1 MKVRK
6 NSPVRQSILHPE
18 FMTSR
23 AIEELLVERSKTAAL
38 ALGVELL
45 EQEVQSL
52 CGDAFERKRGT
63 YLHRGGSEE
72 SSVAID
78 GAKYGIRRPRVRSE
92 DGEYPLETFGK
103 LRDTDL
109 FDEKI
114 ANRMMKGV
122 TTRNYDGVISAY
134 SEKLGVS
141 KSSVSRAFVRA
152 SQEQLDALNNA
163 DLKQHTFVAIVV
175 DGIEFAGRT
184 IVAAL
189 GITPTFEKVA
199 LGIREGD
206 TENAVVVKDLL
217 SSIVERGFTL
227 HCTKL
232 LAVIDGSK
240 ALKRGLLDVFGEKL
254 LIQRCWIHKLRNLKK
269 YAPELYH
276 RQIHWRMKKLMNL
289 VQIDEAVKELGSLTD
304 WLSTISIECENSMR
318 EVGDEL
324 LTLHRLGIKG
334 TLRKSLSTTN
344 MIESLLSVVRTKTN
358 RVTNWEKDR
367 SQILRWVAASIL
379 SHQSRMRRLMGF
391 RDGVH
396 LIIALGG
403 KLDLQEMTA

>member
-6 NSPVRQSILHPE
+6 NSLVRQSILHPE

-23 AIEELLVERSKTAAL
+23 AMEELLVERSKTAAL

-52 CGDAFERKRGT
+52 CGNAFSRKSGKFL
-63 YLHRGGSEE
+63 YRGGSEK

-78 GAKYGIRRPRVRSE
+78 GAKFGILRPRVRGE
-92 DGEYPLETFGK
+92 DGEYALGTFSK

-109 FDEKI
+109 FDDRI

-122 TTRNYDGVISAY
+122 TTRNYDSVISAY
-134 SEKLGVS
+134 SKKIGVS
-141 KSSVSRAFVRA
+141 KSSVSRAFVKA

-163 DLKQHTFVAIVV
+163 DLKAHSFVAIVV

-184 IVAAL
+184 IVVAL
-189 GITPTFEKVA
+189 GVTPTFEKVS

-206 TENAVVVKDLL
+206 TENAAVVRDLL
-217 SSIVERGFTL
+217 SSITERGFTL
-227 HCTKL
+227 HCPKL

-240 ALKRGLLDVFGEKL
+240 ALKRGLLDVFGDKL
-254 LIQRCWIHKLRNLKK
+254 LLQRCWIHKLRNLNK
-269 YAPELYH
+269 YAPKQYH
-276 RQIHWRMKKLMNL
+276 RQIQWRLKKLMNL
-289 VQIDEAVKELGSLTD
+289 VQIDEAVKELASLTD
-304 WLSTISIECENSMR
+304 WLSTISIECESSMR
-318 EVGDEL
+318 EVGEEL
-324 LTLHRLGIKG
+324 LTLNRLGIKG

-367 SQILRWVAASIL
+367 SQILRWVAASIS
-379 SHQSRMRRLMGF
+379 SHKPRMRRLMGF
-391 RDGVH
+391 RDGVN
-396 LIIALGG
+396 LIVSLGG
-403 KLDLQEMTA
+403 KLDLHELAA